1 VAVVVTTAERAR
13 DLPRPAVNVL
23 GIGFGD
29 QAREQWWDKTN
40 YSQLDVAPA
49 RNQAF
54 GQAGI
59 TLEDIDCAQFYDCFT
74 AEVIF
79 QLEGYGWCGKGEGGP
94 FVEAGNIAPGGSIPV
109 NTGGGL
115 LSDYYLF
122 DYTGLAE
129 GVKQLRG
136 EGDARQVE
144 GAEVALVTGHGGE
157 LITPGM
163 CSTHAALV
171 LGR

>member
-1 VAVVVTTAERAR
+1 
-13 DLPRPAVNVL
+13 
-23 GIGFGD
+23 
-29 QAREQWWDKTN
+29 
-40 YSQLDVAPA
+40 
-49 RNQAF
+49 
-54 GQAGI
+54 
-59 TLEDIDCAQFYDCFT
+59 
-74 AEVIF
+74 
-79 QLEGYGWCGKGEGGP
+79 
-94 FVEAGNIAPGGSIPV
+94 
-109 NTGGGL
+109 L